1 MKKLLSSVGVIALA
15 LSAGSALAA
24 DLPSRKDAPV
34 YVPPAPMIGWGGL
47 YGGANIGAGWDSRG
61 ANNWNGNGNTV
72 GVLGGPQV
80 GYNFALSRM
89 FILGVETDFQ
99 ATSMTFNASGANLD
113 WFGTVRGRAGIAI
126 VPSLLIYGTGGFA
139 YGQVT
144 NNLIEDVTIKTGW
157 TAGGGVEWMFLPNW
171 SVKAEYLYSDI
182 SGSNNGYIGNG
193 FVGNN
198 GFVGGNWHNHERWNT
213 VRAGL
218 NYHFNWGDPAP
229 VVAKYLIGPSLLG
242 IGDWTQSSGRKS
254 WRIIKQSTKP
264 GRKVGLFVV
273 MTQEGVARS
282 RAGEKLAGCI
292 RDLQV

>member
-1 MKKLLSSVGVIALA
+1 M
-15 LSAGSALAA
+15 
-24 DLPSRKDAPV
+24 
-34 YVPPAPMIGWGGL
+34 
-47 YGGANIGAGWDSRG
+47 
-61 ANNWNGNGNTV
+61 
-72 GVLGGPQV
+72 
-80 GYNFALSRM
+80 
-89 FILGVETDFQ
+89 
-99 ATSMTFNASGANLD
+99 
-113 WFGTVRGRAGIAI
+113 RGRAGIAI

-218 NYHFNWGDPAP
+218 NYHFNWGARRRSSPSTDRPQPPRHWRLDAIVWSKKLEDHQTIDKARPKGRAFCRHDPGGRRAL
-229 VVAKYLIGPSLLG
+229 ARRREIGGLHSRSPSVNG
-242 IGDWTQSSGRKS
+242 FWPRF
-254 WRIIKQSTKP
+254 WRVK
-264 GRKVGLFVV
+264 
-273 MTQEGVARS
+273 
-282 RAGEKLAGCI
+282 
-292 RDLQV
+292 